1 MAEYLKAYD
10 ITLKHEGGYANNP
23 NDKGGETYCGISRKF
38 FPNWEGWVSIDNWK
52 KGGGDPKNLKY
63 PFLEKEIQSFYKINF
78 WDTLLLD
85 KFNDQNIA
93 NELFDT
99 GVNMGVKTAAEMVQL
114 ACNLLNKQGKLYP
127 DIDVDGKIGEKQSLK
142 TINNHPDKRKLY
154 NLLNILQGARYV
166 ELTKK
171 TPSQETFLNGWLER
185 VDIIKKN

>member
-1 MAEYLKAYD
+1 MAEFLKAYE
-10 ITLKHEGGYANNP
+10 ITLQHEVGYANNP

-38 FPNWEGWVSIDNWK
+38 FPNWSGWIHIDKWK
-52 KGGGDPKNLKY
+52 KGGGDPKTLKY
-63 PFLEKEIQSFYKINF
+63 PYLEKEIKSFYKINF
-78 WDTLLLD
+78 WDTMLLD
-85 KFNDQNIA
+85 KFTDQNLA

-99 GVNMGVKTAAEMVQL
+99 GVNMGVKVASEMIQL

-127 DIDVDGKIGEKQSLK
+127 DIDVDGQIGEKFSLK

-171 TPSQETFLNGWLER
+171 TPSQEIFLNGWLER
-185 VDIIKKN
+185 VDIIKKS

>member
-1 MAEYLKAYD
+1 MAEFLKAYE
-10 ITLKHEGGYANNP
+10 ITLQHEGGYANNP

-38 FPNWEGWVSIDNWK
+38 FPNWSGWIHIDNWK
-52 KGGGDPKNLKY
+52 KGGGDPKTLKY
-63 PFLEKEIQSFYKINF
+63 PYLEEEIKSFYKINF
-78 WDTLLLD
+78 WDTMLLD
-85 KFNDQNIA
+85 KFTDQNLA

-99 GVNMGVKTAAEMVQL
+99 GVNMGVKVASEMIQL

-127 DIDVDGKIGEKQSLK
+127 DIDVDGQIGEKFSLK

-171 TPSQETFLNGWLER
+171 TPSQEIFLNGWLER
-185 VDIIKKN
+185 VDIIKKS